1 MIAMGFDLQTL
12 RFVLDA
18 KRHGV
23 DFSSTA
29 TLGRQTLALP
39 IEDLRAEIERYHL
52 DGLRSAVG
60 AIYETFPY
68 SDGLLRALGAR
79 QLDAIDVSA
88 YEHASILADM
98 NRPLPDSLHSR
109 FTTVIDGGT
118 LEHIFDVPQA
128 FRNVAALLR
137 VGGHFI
143 SVNGTNNFMG
153 HGFYQ
158 FSPELFFRVLS
169 ADNGFELD
177 TLVLSET
184 HRDSYWYEAADPAI
198 VRARVEVVNGHPT
211 YVMVRARKV
220 ADTPLFAAIP
230 QQSDY
235 RDQSWRGTDIHAPP
249 ASEAAYRAPL
259 VHRMLR
265 RTLPRALK
273 LRLRALNQAARNA
286 YASPHL
292 RKREP

>member
-1 MIAMGFDLQTL
+1 MGFDLQTT
-12 RFVLDA
+12 RFILEA
-18 KRHGV
+18 KRRNV
-23 DFSSTA
+23 DFAATA

-39 IEDLRAEIERYHL
+39 SAEFAAEARRY
-52 DGLRSAVG
+52 GRSELEAAV
-60 AIYETFPY
+60 ADVYSAFPY
-68 SDGLLRALGAR
+68 CDGLLRALGAR
-79 QLDAIDVSA
+79 ELEAIDASR
-88 YEHASILADM
+88 YEQADIVLDM
-98 NRPLPDSLHSR
+98 NRPAPTELHGRYSA
-109 FTTVIDGGT
+109 VIDGGT

-158 FSPELFFRVLS
+158 FSPELFFRVL
-169 ADNGFELD
+169 APENGFELE

-184 HRDSYWYEAADPAI
+184 HRDSYWYEASDPAV
-198 VRARVEVVNGHPT
+198 VRQRLELVNGHPT

-220 ADTPLFAAIP
+220 GDVPLFAVPP

-235 RDQSWRGTDIHAPP
+235 SQQSWRGNDIHAPP
-249 ASEAAYRAPL
+249 PAEADYRAPRL
-259 VHRMLR
+259 RTTLR

-273 LRLRALNQAARNA
+273 LRLRAFAQAAKNA
-286 YASPHL
+286 YTAPHL
-292 RKREP
+292 RRREP

>member
-1 MIAMGFDLQTL
+1 MGFDLQTL

-18 KRHGV
+18 KRHRV

-39 IEDLRAEIERYHL
+39 IDDLRTELERY
-52 DGLRSAVG
+52 GLRELHGSVG
-60 AIYETFPY
+60 SIYATFPY
-68 SDGLLRALGAR
+68 CDGLLRALGAVE
-79 QLDAIDVSA
+79 LDAIDVSA
-88 YEHASILADM
+88 YEHASIVVDM
-98 NRPLPDSLHSR
+98 NRPLPESLHSR
-109 FTTVIDGGT
+109 FTAVIDGGT

-137 VGGHFI
+137 VGGHFV

-169 ADNGFELD
+169 PHNGFELD

-184 HRDSYWYEAADPAI
+184 HRDSYWYEAVDPA
-198 VRARVEVVNGHPT
+198 VARERLEVVNGYPT

-220 ADTPLFAAIP
+220 AEMPLFEAIP

-235 RDQSWRGTDIHAPP
+235 RDQSWQGRDIHAPP
-249 ASEAAYRAPL
+249 ESQAAYRAPL
-259 VHRMLR
+259 LQRMLR
-265 RTLPRALK
+265 RSLPRALK
-273 LRLRALNQAARNA
+273 LRLRALGQAARNA

>member
-1 MIAMGFDLQTL
+1 MGFDLQTL

-18 KRHGV
+18 KRRGV

-29 TLGRQTLALP
+29 MLGRQTLAVP
-39 IEDLRAEIERYHL
+39 ADDLRAEIERYGL
-52 DGLRSAVG
+52 EPLRSAVTD
-60 AIYETFPY
+60 IYAGFPY
-68 SDGLLRALGAR
+68 SDALLRALGAVE
-79 QLDAIDVSA
+79 LDAIDVSE
-88 YEHASILADM
+88 YEGASVVLDM
-98 NRPLPDSLHSR
+98 NRPAPESLHGR
-109 FTTVIDGGT
+109 FTAVIDGGT

-137 VGGHFI
+137 VGGHFV

-169 ADNGFELD
+169 PQNGFELE
-177 TLVLSET
+177 TLVLAET
-184 HRDSYWYEAADPAI
+184 HRDSYWYEATDPAV
-198 VRARVEVVNGHPT
+198 VRERLELVNGHPT
-211 YVMVRARKV
+211 YVMVRARKI
-220 ADTPLFAAIP
+220 AEAPLFATVP

-235 RDQSWRGTDIHAPP
+235 RDQSWRGRDIHAPP

-259 VHRMLR
+259 SRRILR
-265 RTLPRALK
+265 GSLPRGLK
-273 LRLRALNQAARNA
+273 LRLRALAQAARNA
-286 YASPHL
+286 YTAPHL

>member
-1 MIAMGFDLQTL
+1 MGFDLQTL

-18 KRHGV
+18 KRRGV

-29 TLGRQTLALP
+29 MLGRQTLAVP
-39 IEDLRAEIERYHL
+39 ADDLRAEIDRY
-52 DGLRSAVG
+52 GLAQLRPAV
-60 AIYETFPY
+60 ADIYAGFPY
-68 SDGLLRALGAR
+68 SDRLLRALGAHE
-79 QLDAIDVSA
+79 LDAIDVSG
-88 YEHASILADM
+88 YEGASVVLDM
-98 NRPLPDSLHSR
+98 NRPAPEALHGR
-109 FTTVIDGGT
+109 FTAIIDGGT

-137 VGGHFI
+137 VGGHFV

-169 ADNGFELD
+169 PQNGFELE
-177 TLVLSET
+177 TLVLAET
-184 HRDSYWYEAADPAI
+184 HRDSYWYEATDPAV
-198 VRARVEVVNGHPT
+198 VRERLEVVNGHPT
-211 YVMVRARKV
+211 YVMVRARKI
-220 ADTPLFAAIP
+220 AEAPLFATIP

-259 VHRMLR
+259 ARRILR
-265 RTLPRALK
+265 GTLPRGLK
-273 LRLRALNQAARNA
+273 LRLRALAQATRNA
-286 YASPHL
+286 YAAPHL

>member
-1 MIAMGFDLQTL
+1 MGFDLQTV
-12 RFVLDA
+12 RFVLEA
-18 KRHGV
+18 KRSGV

-39 IEDLRAEIERYHL
+39 AEDLRAEIERYGL
-52 DGLRSAVG
+52 DGLRG
-60 AIYETFPY
+60 ALASIYETFPY
-68 SDGLLRALGAR
+68 CDGLLHALGAR
-79 QLDAIDVSA
+79 RLEAIDVSA
-88 YEHASILADM
+88 YEHASIVLDM
-98 NRPLPDSLHSR
+98 NRPLPESLHSR
-109 FTTVIDGGT
+109 FSVVIDGGT

-128 FRNVAALLR
+128 FRNIAALLR

-169 ADNGFELD
+169 AHNGFEVD
-177 TLVLSET
+177 TLVLCET
-184 HRDSYWYEAADPAI
+184 HRDSYWYEASDPAR
-198 VRARVEVVNGHPT
+198 VRARLEVVNGYPT

-220 ADTPLFAAIP
+220 AETPLFAAIP

-235 RDQSWRGTDIHAPP
+235 RDQSWQGGDIHSPP
-249 ASEAAYRAPL
+249 DSAATYRAPVVQRL
-259 VHRMLR
+259 LR
-265 RTLPRALK
+265 RALPRALK
-273 LRLRALNQAARNA
+273 LRLRALVQAARNA
-286 YASPHL
+286 YSSPHL

>member
-1 MIAMGFDLQTL
+1 MGFDLQTL

-18 KRHGV
+18 KRRGV

-29 TLGRQTLALP
+29 MLGRQTLAVP
-39 IEDLRAEIERYHL
+39 ADDLRAEIDRY
-52 DGLRSAVG
+52 GLAQLRPAV
-60 AIYETFPY
+60 ADIYAGFPY
-68 SDGLLRALGAR
+68 SDRLLRALGAHE
-79 QLDAIDVSA
+79 LDAIDVSG
-88 YEHASILADM
+88 YEGASVVLDM
-98 NRPLPDSLHSR
+98 NRPAPEALHGR
-109 FTTVIDGGT
+109 FTTIIDGGT

-137 VGGHFI
+137 VGGHFV

-169 ADNGFELD
+169 PQNGFELE
-177 TLVLSET
+177 TLVLAET
-184 HRDSYWYEAADPAI
+184 HRDSYWYEATDPAV
-198 VRARVEVVNGHPT
+198 VRERLEVVNGHPT
-211 YVMVRARKV
+211 YVMVRARKI
-220 ADTPLFAAIP
+220 AEAPLFATIP

-259 VHRMLR
+259 ARRILR
-265 RTLPRALK
+265 GTLPRGLK
-273 LRLRALNQAARNA
+273 LRLRALAQATRNA
-286 YASPHL
+286 YAAPHL

>member
-1 MIAMGFDLQTL
+1 MGFDLQTL

-18 KRHGV
+18 KRRGV

-29 TLGRQTLALP
+29 MLGRQTLAVP
-39 IEDLRAEIERYHL
+39 ADDLRAEIDRY
-52 DGLRSAVG
+52 GLEQLRPAV
-60 AIYETFPY
+60 ADIYAGFPY
-68 SDGLLRALGAR
+68 SDGLLRALGAVE
-79 QLDAIDVSA
+79 LDAIDVSG
-88 YEHASILADM
+88 YEGASVVIDM
-98 NRPLPDSLHSR
+98 NRPAPKPLHGR
-109 FTTVIDGGT
+109 FTAIIDGGT

-137 VGGHFI
+137 VGGHFV

-169 ADNGFELD
+169 PQNGFELE

-184 HRDSYWYEAADPAI
+184 HRDSYWYEATDPAV
-198 VRARVEVVNGHPT
+198 VRERLEVVNGHPT

-220 ADTPLFAAIP
+220 AEAPLFATIP

-235 RDQSWRGTDIHAPP
+235 RDQSWRGMDIHAPP

-259 VHRMLR
+259 ARRILR
-265 RTLPRALK
+265 GTLPRGLK
-273 LRLRALNQAARNA
+273 LRLRALAQAARNA
-286 YASPHL
+286 YTAPHL
-292 RKREP
+292 RRREP